1 MISLFYDNTRHGFS
15 IRFLLATVLLPLV
28 GLFAACN
35 VGTVFNL
42 KCPDPI
48 EEGASGRIDVQ
59 LSANETLFTVS
70 EPGGAADVVEVVQ
83 PGIEFSTGF
92 ILVEGVTIGSAVV
105 VVTEVTSNGMQYGV
119 PLECTIE
126 VVEASLVDCTGAN
139 AQAGI
144 GDVCVSDADCNECQV
159 CLFGASVP
167 SFTCAPQIP
176 CETSLDCQ
184 AFSATSQI
192 YDVNFCGDDGF
203 CR

>member
-1 MISLFYDNTRHGFS
+1 MTVSSLLRRNVASMPTV
-15 IRFLLATVLLPLV
+15 ICIFLFTLVLV
-28 GLFAACN
+28 SACN

-42 KCPDPI
+42 DCPDPI
-48 EEGASGRIDVQ
+48 EVGASGRIDVQ

-70 EPGGAADVVEVVQ
+70 EPGGAVDVDDVVQ

-92 ILVEGVTIGSAVV
+92 VIVDGVTVGSAVV
-105 VVTEVTSNGMQYGV
+105 VVTEILSNGMQYGV

-126 VVEASLVDCTGAN
+126 VVESAATDCTGAN

-144 GDVCVSDADCNECQV
+144 GDDCVTDADCNECQV
-159 CLFGASVP
+159 CLMAESVP
-167 SFTCAPQIP
+167 SSTCAPQIP